1 MSIWTIPAPYETLG
15 CFYCVSQRLHRVDTE
30 FLMGERS
37 GAGDLEL
44 HVFGADSSCTGK
56 VVCVGSLEMLNTQK
70 YLVFLWINNETPHKI
85 INGQGLH
92 F

>member
-15 CFYCVSQRLHRVDTE
+15 CFYHVSQRLHQVDTE

-44 HVFGADSSCTGK
+44 HVFGADLHPAVLGK
-56 VVCVGSLEMLNTQK
+56 WFVCDAEHTKILGLLMDQQWDASQ
-70 YLVFLWINNETPHKI
+70 NN
-85 INGQGLH
+85 
-92 F
+92 